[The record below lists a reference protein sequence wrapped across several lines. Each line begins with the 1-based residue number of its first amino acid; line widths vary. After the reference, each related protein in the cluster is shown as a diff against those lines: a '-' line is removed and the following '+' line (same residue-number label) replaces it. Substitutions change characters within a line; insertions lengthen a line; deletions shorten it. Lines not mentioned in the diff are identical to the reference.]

1 MTFKPDRWLS
11 ILLHPLFM
19 MCYAFLTLYL
29 SASYISFLPDS
40 YKRLLFIA
48 LFLNT
53 IIIPTFI
60 LMLLKRLGT
69 VKSIELF
76 HHRERVFPIVMV
88 IIPYV
93 FTLLLLIRLQVP
105 EIFIKIVQ
113 GGILAM
119 IIAATVSYWWK
130 ISLHMV
136 GIGGVTGFIIA
147 GLILHYFTSLNLLVV
162 VVVLSGLLASA
173 RLVRGDH
180 CPSQVYTGYLTGL
193 ASILLVFLL

>member
-19 MCYAFLTLYL
+19 MCYTFLMLYL
-29 SASYISFLPDS
+29 SASHISFLPAP
-40 YKRLLFIA
+40 YKRLLF
-48 LFLNT
+48 LVVLLNT
-53 IIIPTFI
+53 IIIPFI
-60 LMLLKRLGT
+60 ILVLLKRSGA
-69 VKSIELF
+69 VKSIELNQ
-76 HHRERVFPIVMV
+76 HRERVFPMVMV

-93 FTLLLLIRLQVP
+93 FTLLLLFRLQVP

-136 GIGGVTGFIIA
+136 GMGGVTGFILA
-147 GLILHYFTSLNLLVV
+147 GLILHYFTSLNQLVV
-162 VVVLSGLLASA
+162 VIILSGLLACA

-180 CPSQVYTGYLTGL
+180 CPSQVYTGYFTGL

>member
-1 MTFKPDRWLS
+1 
-11 ILLHPLFM
+11 
-19 MCYAFLTLYL
+19 
-29 SASYISFLPDS
+29 
-40 YKRLLFIA
+40 
-48 LFLNT
+48 
-53 IIIPTFI
+53 
-60 LMLLKRLGT
+60 MLLKRLGT

-193 ASILLVFLL
+193 PLFCWYLALIACRRVTDFGRSYPNYNIVADKRSYYLCKCL